1 MSKRLRTRTLT
12 LEPFSLVVALSF
24 LGCASGHRWVNEGER
39 REIGGKRWIVG
50 DSAPSPRDP
59 DASPPAART
68 IGPAPAKLSE
78 AELADAPGKRP
89 LLSLDDRSAEPSGLA
104 PPDAKFV
111 GVFRNTYYDFPAETE
126 FTGRATPLH
135 SASCSVL
142 RQVPRPFFEAVC
154 VQGSGTLATGRT
166 VSFAKRDCSC
176 ADVCPRTGQKI
187 CFDELDEKLFPWGRG
202 ALGKAIVPLRTIAVD
217 SAAIPLG
224 TVVYISEFDGVPRSP
239 GGAPH
244 DGCFVAEDRG
254 LKVVGEHV
262 DVFTGNP
269 KTTAHLNSLVPSNKG
284 VHVFTGTAKCQ

>member
-1 MSKRLRTRTLT
+1 MSKRHRTRALTLT
-12 LEPFSLVVALSF
+12 GIAILLS
-24 LGCASGHRWVNEGER
+24 GCASGHRWVNEGER
-39 REIGGKRWIVG
+39 REIRGRRWLVG
-50 DSAPSPRDP
+50 EPGLRPAEAEAP
-59 DASPPAART
+59 PPATKT
-68 IGPAPAKLSE
+68 IGGGPAKLSE

-89 LLSLDDRSAEPSGLA
+89 LLTLTERAAEPSGLA

-126 FTGRATPLH
+126 FTGPSAPLH

-154 VQGSGTLATGRT
+154 VQGSGTLASGRT
-166 VSFAKRDCSC
+166 VSFAKRDCAC
-176 ADVCPRTGQKI
+176 AEVCPRTGQRI
-187 CFDELDEKLFPWGRG
+187 CFDELDESAFPWGRG

-217 SAAIPLG
+217 SSVLPLG

-254 LKVVGEHV
+254 LKVKGEHV

-269 KTTAHLNSLVPSNKG
+269 KTTAHLNGLVPSNKG